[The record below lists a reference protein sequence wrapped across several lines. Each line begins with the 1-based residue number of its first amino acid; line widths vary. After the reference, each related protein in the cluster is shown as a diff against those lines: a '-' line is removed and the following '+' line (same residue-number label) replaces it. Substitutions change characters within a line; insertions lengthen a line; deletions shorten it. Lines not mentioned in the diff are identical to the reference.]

1 MLASHLIAV
10 PDGAR
15 CSATPL
21 ALPRLLH
28 RALTNPISMWT
39 QEHFTKLVVSHHSPA
54 GKRVVVS
61 DPAIL
66 RHILV
71 TDPENFPRDA
81 LQQRIIRRVTG
92 DSLFSAQ
99 GEDWKHQRKL
109 LAGLFSPAQLQTYR
123 SALETIATAAC
134 QTLTDLK
141 GEVFDLFGFTGAIA
155 IEAVNRTLLGGRL
168 AEPAKQVDR
177 SIQDFALMRG
187 RLRISDLAPFAIPL
201 LDGWRKAPR
210 CVHARSTAVLAT
222 LRAEGSAPDAV
233 DTLHGD
239 GQLSFR
245 QRRDNISTLLGA
257 GSDTTGAAMAWALL
271 LASRDEPAAI
281 MLASEVEDAHRAVI
295 LESLRLFPPAPVF
308 SRTTLKTCT
317 IGGVRLAKGTDII
330 IAPWVIHRHRALWP
344 DADMFE
350 PTRFLPENAQRIP
363 RFAFLPFGGGPRIC
377 IGQGL
382 AMLELETVLPA
393 LFRRFRFETVSPL
406 PVELRQVI
414 TLRPKRPVLVRAT
427 PR

>member
-10 PDGAR
+10 PDGVR

-28 RALTNPISMWT
+28 RALTNPIGMWT
-39 QEHFTKLVVSHHSPA
+39 QEHFIKLVVPHHSVA

-71 TDPENFPRDA
+71 TEPENFPRDA

-99 GEDWKHQRKL
+99 GDDWKHQRKL
-109 LAGLFSPAQLQTYR
+109 LAGLFSPAKLQDYR
-123 SALETIATAAC
+123 NALETVATAAC
-134 QTLTDLK
+134 QTLTELK
-141 GEVFDLFGFTGAIA
+141 GEAFDLFGFTGAIA
-155 IEAVNRTLLGGRL
+155 VEAVNRTLLGGRL
-168 AEPAKQVDR
+168 AEPARLVDR

-187 RLRISDLAPFAIPL
+187 RLRISDLAPFAMPL
-201 LDGWRKAPR
+201 FDGWRQAPR
-210 CVHARSTAVLAT
+210 CVHARSTAVLAAP
-222 LRAEGSAPDAV
+222 RAEGSAPDAV
-233 DTLHGD
+233 DTLQGD
-239 GQLSFR
+239 GQLSYR

-271 LASRDEPAAI
+271 LASRDTQAAS
-281 MLASEVEDAHRAVI
+281 MLAGDEAEVQRAVI

-317 IGGVRLAKGTDII
+317 IGGTRLTKGTDII

-393 LFRRFRFETVSPL
+393 LFRHFRFEPVSPL
-406 PVELRQVI
+406 PAELRQVI
-414 TLRPKRPVLVRAT
+414 TVRPKRPVLVRAK